1 MRKILLFT
9 DLDGTLID
17 HHTYSPTIAKKALK
31 MLDEKDI
38 PIIFCSSKTIS
49 EQLHLQK
56 KLGINHPFIVENGSA
71 IAVPK
76 GYFSFALEKAVQVS
90 ESHDLIVLARKN
102 ATDIK
107 NALKRINEDFKLHL
121 FGYAKSNDKA
131 IAAITGLKGKAVQRA
146 KERLFTESLFS
157 EKPSLEAMKMLDSF
171 GLCTLQG
178 GRFLTVQDKEV
189 DKGKAVKQVADL
201 FQDLWQEKPLT
212 VGIGDSPNDEPFLK
226 VVDRPFLVQK
236 HDGNWADVEA
246 DNLVRIKA
254 IGPKGFLELT
264 KNMLNKNYY

>member
-31 MLDEKDI
+31 MLGEKGI
-38 PIIFCSSKTIS
+38 PVIFCSSKTFS

-76 GYFSFALEKAVQVS
+76 GYFPNLPESTVQIS
-90 ESHDLIVLARKN
+90 ESHYMLVLARKN
-102 ATDIK
+102 ASDIEY
-107 NALKRINEDFKLHL
+107 ALKRINEDLKLNL
-121 FGYAKSNDKA
+121 VGYSQSKDKT
-131 IAAITGLKGKAVQRA
+131 ISAITGLKGKTVLRA
-146 KERLFTESLFS
+146 KDRQFTESLFS
-157 EKPSLEAMKMLDSF
+157 ERLNIEALKMLDLF
-171 GLCTLQG
+171 GLCALQG

-189 DKGKAVKQVADL
+189 DKGKAVMHVTDL
-201 FQDLWQEKPLT
+201 FRDLWQERPLT
-212 VGIGDSPNDEPFLK
+212 VGIGDSPNDKPFLK

-236 HDGNWADVEA
+236 YDGNWADIEA
-246 DNLVRIKA
+246 GNLVRIKA

-264 KNMLNKNYY
+264 KNILE